1 MSPALQLAVP
11 GDLEAG
17 HVARHAIAASEPTLP
32 PSVQGDL
39 SLLVTELITNA
50 VRHGGAGP
58 DRPLSL
64 EVRRRDGR
72 IRVQVIDPGTDFD
85 PPSASTAIESSDG
98 WGLFMVDRIA
108 ERWGVCRAP
117 AGTCVWFELPA
128 GVPR

>member
-1 MSPALQLAVP
+1 MSAPLQLAVP

-17 HVARHAIAASEPTLP
+17 HVARHAIAASEPMLS

-58 DRPLSL
+58 DRPVSL
-64 EVRRRDGR
+64 EMRRRDGR
-72 IRVQVIDPGTDFD
+72 IRVQVIDAGTDFD
-85 PPSASTAIESSDG
+85 PPSPSTPIDSSGG
-98 WGLFMVDRIA
+98 WGLFMVDQIA
-108 ERWGVCRAP
+108 ERWGVYRAA

-128 GVPR
+128 GVPS